1 MAGYYDKNKDYSLEI
16 VKAQQ
21 RGDSKESIDKLRQ
34 ERQNK
39 IDSTYGGK
47 DPYQGKNDVM
57 GTGGSSNRGNS
68 SSGGGGSNRN
78 HTATQLPGNPN
89 QRPQA
94 TQTPYNPQQAPTLN
108 QYGYRD
114 GFDYSAAMSD
124 PTISDAQRAQYQQ
137 ERQNK
142 ISQQYGGVEPNM
154 TGSNQ
159 KFSQT
164 AAGSGNPYV
173 KGPGYGTG
181 GYTTPGAY
189 GAPVLE
195 PTDMSGYWKKMTGGA
210 DMSRRMDL
218 ANGYAISNGY
228 TVFYDE
234 NGYAKKAVK
243 GVADYTPHQDI
254 NAGNGTYGKNGAWT
268 DNEMLSAAD
277 RQKIQDIRA
286 QMRAGKLTGDQANAL
301 ANEIRAG
308 YGYSIDKNGYVTDNG
323 ALSRVNDL
331 RQRLGLDT
339 NQESAE
345 QAYYRYL
352 MGTDTSPTAQ
362 ASGNVQSF
370 GDYLAANGGAQA
382 GSQQRVTDIAAGST
396 PTRNYSTSQIG
407 TSYDIG
413 DGSNYLKELYAQ
425 KVAAELAALKSAYEK
440 NTSTL
445 DASRAQIAPVYDI
458 ARNSAA
464 DQNARSRGA
473 FQEMAVANGLNTGT
487 TGQAALAQDIVYQQN
502 LSAIDR
508 EQAQKLADLDLQ
520 RSQLDTQYQNAIAE
534 AQATGNADLANAL
547 YEEYVRVQN
556 QAAKQTAAS
565 TTTTTTKPTLTA
577 SQAQTAIKN
586 GIVTD
591 DVIAAFD
598 YYYGQGAYDSLY
610 GTGRLTAGTTG
621 TAKTGSKSSGKRS
634 YSNGKL
640 TNEQVKQLQKYY
652 GVTADGKWG
661 TNSKKAAGGLTAD
674 QAWAKYQGTNKTATK
689 TNSAG
694 VTATGSNYATIAKN
708 SAAGAYG
715 PRYGAEMNKLQA
727 MFSRGANNAE
737 LASEVKRA
745 MQAGEINEAGAE
757 TFGAL
762 FGW

>member
-1 MAGYYDKNKDYSLEI
+1 MAVSEYDKKNLSQKDQDRIADVTSKAQRGEMSWADAHKAAESIRGNAGYSGGRYGNEYNSD
-16 VKAQQ
+16 
-21 RGDSKESIDKLRQ
+21 RGNSGS
-34 ERQNK
+34 
-39 IDSTYGGK
+39 S
-47 DPYQGKNDVM
+47 
-57 GTGGSSNRGNS
+57 GGSSKGSYGGIEYDRSNN
-68 SSGGGGSNRN
+68 GGGIYGMPTSNSEVKN
-78 HTATQLPGNPN
+78 YKQ
-89 QRPQA
+89 
-94 TQTPYNPQQAPTLN
+94 
-108 QYGYRD
+108 
-114 GFDYSAAMSD
+114 
-124 PTISDAQRAQYQQ
+124 
-137 ERQNK
+137 
-142 ISQQYGGVEPNM
+142 GGV
-154 TGSNQ
+154 T
-159 KFSQT
+159 
-164 AAGSGNPYV
+164 YRV
-173 KGPGYGTG
+173 
-181 GYTTPGAY
+181 
-189 GAPVLE
+189 
-195 PTDMSGYWKKMTGGA
+195 GA
-210 DMSRRMDL
+210 DMSRRQDL
-218 ANGYAISNGY
+218 AGKAQVSNGY
-228 TVFYDE
+228 TVFYDDD
-234 NGYAKKAVK
+234 GYAYKAVK

-254 NAGNGTYGKNGAWT
+254 NAGNGSYGKSGAWT
-268 DNEMLSAAD
+268 DNEMLSALD
-277 RQKIQDIRA
+277 RSKIQDIRNRL
-286 QMRAGKLTGDQANAL
+286 QRGEITGDQANQA
-301 ANEIRAG
+301 ANAIRAG
-308 YGYSIDKNGYVTDNG
+308 YGYTIDKNGYVTDSG
-323 ALSRVNDL
+323 ALSAVND
-331 RQRLGLDT
+331 RRKQLGLST
-339 NQESAE
+339 SPESAE
-345 QAYYRYL
+345 LDYYRYL

-362 ASGNVQSF
+362 ASGNVQPF

-520 RSQLDTQYQNAIAE
+520 RSQLDTEYQNAIAE

-565 TTTTTTKPTLTA
+565 TATTVTKPTLTA

-610 GTGRLTAGTTG
+610 GTGKLTAGSSS
-621 TAKTGSKSSGKRS
+621 GSKTSGSKKGS

-640 TNEQVKQLQKYY
+640 TNERVKQLQKYY

-674 QAWAKYQGTNKTATK
+674 QAWAKYSKGQKSGYSMGYDELKRTISDYMNRGGYQRAQNILKSHW
-689 TNSAG
+689 NSL
-694 VTATGSNYATIAKN
+694 
-708 SAAGAYG
+708 SAAQQQ
-715 PRYGAEMNKLQA
+715 EISN
-727 MFSRGANNAE
+727 MF
-737 LASEVKRA
+737 K
-745 MQAGEINEAGAE
+745 
-757 TFGAL
+757 
-762 FGW
+762 

>member
-1 MAGYYDKNKDYSLEI
+1 MAVSEYDKKNLSQKDQDRIADVTSKAQRGEMSWADAHKAAESIRGNAGYSGG
-16 VKAQQ
+16 
-21 RGDSKESIDKLRQ
+21 R
-34 ERQNK
+34 
-39 IDSTYGGK
+39 YGNEYNS
-47 DPYQGKNDVM
+47 DRDD
-57 GTGGSSNRGNS
+57 S
-68 SSGGGGSNRN
+68 SSGGSSQGTFGGISYSRNDNGGGIYGMPTSNSEVKN
-78 HTATQLPGNPN
+78 YTQRGV
-89 QRPQA
+89 
-94 TQTPYNPQQAPTLN
+94 T
-108 QYGYRD
+108 
-114 GFDYSAAMSD
+114 
-124 PTISDAQRAQYQQ
+124 YQ
-137 ERQNK
+137 
-142 ISQQYGGVEPNM
+142 V
-154 TGSNQ
+154 
-159 KFSQT
+159 
-164 AAGSGNPYV
+164 
-173 KGPGYGTG
+173 
-181 GYTTPGAY
+181 
-189 GAPVLE
+189 
-195 PTDMSGYWKKMTGGA
+195 GA
-210 DMSRRMDL
+210 DMSRRQDL
-218 ANGYAISNGY
+218 AGRTAISNGY
-228 TVFYDE
+228 TVFYNDD
-234 NGYAKKAVK
+234 GYAYKAIK

-254 NAGNGTYGKNGAWT
+254 NAGNGSYGKSGAWT
-268 DNEMLSAAD
+268 DNEMLSALD
-277 RQKIQDIRA
+277 RSKIQDIRNRL
-286 QMRAGKLTGDQANAL
+286 QRGEITGDQANQA
-301 ANEIRAG
+301 ANAIRAG
-308 YGYSIDKNGYVTDNG
+308 YGYTIDKSGYVTDNG

-610 GTGRLTAGTTG
+610 GTGKLTAGTTG

-652 GVTADGKWG
+652 GVSQDGKWG